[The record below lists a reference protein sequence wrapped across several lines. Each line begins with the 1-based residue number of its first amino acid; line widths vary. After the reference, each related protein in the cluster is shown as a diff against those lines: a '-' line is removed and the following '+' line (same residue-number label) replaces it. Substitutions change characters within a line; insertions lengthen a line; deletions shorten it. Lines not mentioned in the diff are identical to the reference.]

1 MKLAENDHSSP
12 VPLGD
17 RSVPLDGIRGIAILL
32 AVMYH
37 VWQDVPALTQLDRAI
52 EAATSFF
59 WTGVDL
65 FFVLSGFFI
74 TRILYNTRES
84 PDYFRSFYARRMLR
98 TWPLYYFALALVLG
112 IPALFSHSLV
122 ESSPWWFV
130 FHGSNYLTAFYS
142 YPRRV
147 VVHFWSLAIEEQF
160 YLVWPLIRF
169 LKSRE
174 RMMTLCAALIV
185 FAIALRAV
193 LIYFLHADSRLIYAL
208 TFTRLDSLA
217 AGGLLGLWLVVPG
230 DPARRRLFLASLAA
244 ICIAVLTMGLTFEGG
259 AIKYWSA
266 FSQTL
271 NYTAV
276 AGVCACLI
284 GWSRTSQPDAWLNRG
299 LCWRPL
305 PFLGKYSYS
314 IYMFHIWFDAVGR
327 GTKMHPAT
335 NPAWRLWGSTLPMIA
350 YFLTILAVVCIWAL
364 ITWNLIERRFL
375 ALKDRFGYRAASA
388 RR

>member
-1 MKLAENDHSSP
+1 M
-12 VPLGD
+12 
-17 RSVPLDGIRGIAILL
+17 IYLL
-32 AVMYH
+32 A
-37 VWQDVPALTQLDRAI
+37 
-52 EAATSFF
+52 AAF
-59 WTGVDL
+59 GIKGEG
-65 FFVLSGFFI
+65 GF
-74 TRILYNTRES
+74 
-84 PDYFRSFYARRMLR
+84 
-98 TWPLYYFALALVLG
+98 
-112 IPALFSHSLV
+112 
-122 ESSPWWFV
+122 
-130 FHGSNYLTAFYS
+130 
-142 YPRRV
+142 
-147 VVHFWSLAIEEQF
+147 
-160 YLVWPLIRF
+160 
-169 LKSRE
+169 
-174 RMMTLCAALIV
+174 AAV
-185 FAIALRAV
+185 
-193 LIYFLHADSRLIYAL
+193 SRLKQK
-208 TFTRLDSLA
+208 
-217 AGGLLGLWLVVPG
+217 V
-230 DPARRRLFLASLAA
+230 ASLIESRIGDSELSTAA

-276 AGVCACLI
+276 AGVCACVI

-364 ITWNLIERRFL
+364 ITWNLLERRFL
-375 ALKDRFGYRAASA
+375 ALKDRFGYRAASE